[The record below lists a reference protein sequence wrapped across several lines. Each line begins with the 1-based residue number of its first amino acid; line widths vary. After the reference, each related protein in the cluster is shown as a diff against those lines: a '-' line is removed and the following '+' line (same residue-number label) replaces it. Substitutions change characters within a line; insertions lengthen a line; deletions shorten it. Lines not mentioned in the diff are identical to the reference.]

1 MQPVFGAA
9 VGKRDQETL
18 FLIINSILC
27 NYTLALLVTSQT
39 STVGSKA
46 HKKKMTLFQ
55 GHFLNHLL
63 NCMNSKLNLSF
74 LIYSTQPLKP
84 DCTPIRVSYA
94 YHKKPSQKHLLYKHS
109 QCRITC
115 QEIGGSQPKD
125 MKYFCQQQKYK
136 RVIKVCHSS
145 F

>member
-94 YHKKPSQKHLLYKHS
+94 YHKKPSQKHLLYTVNAELLVRKLVDPS
-109 QCRITC
+109 PRI
-115 QEIGGSQPKD
+115 
-125 MKYFCQQQKYK
+125 
-136 RVIKVCHSS
+136 
-145 F
+145 